1 MKHHRF
7 HIKKWRAW
15 ASGLKHQAYA
25 IYLALKDPRVPWYAK
40 AFGAL
45 VIAYAFSPIDL
56 IPDFIPVLGYLDDL
70 ILLPIGIVATIKMI
84 PKEIMRECLEKASS
98 DLSKKKHKN
107 WIAGTIVILIW
118 ISILTAV
125 AAAVIAG
132 IRVRR

>member
-1 MKHHRF
+1 MARLGIRIEAPSLCHLPCFKGPACSVVRKSF
-7 HIKKWRAW
+7 WRA
-15 ASGLKHQAYA
+15 GN
-25 IYLALKDPRVPWYAK
+25 
-40 AFGAL
+40 
-45 VIAYAFSPIDL
+45 AYAFSPIDL

-70 ILLPIGIVATIKMI
+70 ILLPIGIAVTIKLI

-107 WIAGTIVILIW
+107 WIAGAIVILIW